1 MSSVYPELFNALCDV
16 TLRVP
21 PLIDVGLR
29 SISRHLRNLQSLL
42 PVAGPRFNSCHGPI
56 IGFVVAIFCIL
67 LLPRVV
73 RVCRVRRGLIL
84 LMQTLADLV
93 ATELNK
99 VPQNNDAVKKLLS
112 KLSEDLKE
120 AIREEIRRVKR
131 ELSRN
136 VCCRQVDKKKLKEKL
151 DSIRENLQVKFEEH
165 GRKSRADGGT
175 NPPRIFSGGTLIQ
188 VVPPDVCHFSK
199 FQALAMDSS
208 PPQISTQI
216 YATVEELLKGMVEDL
231 RNGVLKEAATSTLS
245 LSKQMEGEQSPDLD
259 AVLITLKTELQSS
272 LNEDVT
278 RLDGDDKKNISENHP
293 LESSYAAA

>member
-1 MSSVYPELFNALCDV
+1 
-16 TLRVP
+16 
-21 PLIDVGLR
+21 
-29 SISRHLRNLQSLL
+29 
-42 PVAGPRFNSCHGPI
+42 
-56 IGFVVAIFCIL
+56 
-67 LLPRVV
+67 
-73 RVCRVRRGLIL
+73 
-84 LMQTLADLV
+84 MQTLADLV

-165 GRKSRADGGT
+165 GRKSRGDGG
-175 NPPRIFSGGTLIQ
+175 RIPQNFSGGTLIQ

-208 PPQISTQI
+208 PQISTQI